1 MVLSKFDMWFVNI
14 MNLIECAMWNDRIC
28 NLKDLI
34 KVWYLIC
41 GYCEFDRMCY
51 VKWSYLRFKRF
62 EKFMVLKI
70 NFLKNLLSKIKYYD
84 NMFKN
89 CVVFTGRFAHTR
101 VILIWSEQFPDNSAK
116 VGFELEVDVFIAV
129 IEYRTTLIKYS
140 GLMNDK
146 DIICIRVEPYMCNS
160 YFRKYFITNYAMLIL

>member
-1 MVLSKFDMWFVNI
+1 M
-14 MNLIECAMWNDRIC
+14 IC
-28 NLKDLI
+28 EYYEL
-34 KVWYLIC
+34 
-41 GYCEFDRMCY
+41 DRMCY
-51 VKWSYLRFKRF
+51 VKWLYLLF
-62 EKFMVLKI
+62 ENFWVLKI
-70 NFLKNLLSKIKYYD
+70 NFLKNLLSKIKYFD

-129 IEYRTTLIKYS
+129 IEYCTILFKYS

-160 YFRKYFITNYAMLIL
+160 YFRKYFTTNLCNVNIVIKH